1 MYITKRYQFISDEQ
15 FWDLLSKR
23 EQADH
28 AAQINASMIDTTNLV
43 KVNVWNPK
51 TGLDLQKKLRFSQKL
66 LQDDEGQMSLD
77 ECKRQILRNL
87 QVLERHGYV
96 SIKVSKKIKL
106 MEIWFVYV

>member
-43 KVNVWNPK
+43 KVK
-51 TGLDLQKKLRFSQKL
+51 R
-66 LQDDEGQMSLD
+66 MS
-77 ECKRQILRNL
+77 ET
-87 QVLERHGYV
+87 
-96 SIKVSKKIKL
+96 IKL
-106 MEIWFVYV
+106 V